1 MHQVGARVGA
11 TSVLVQE
18 VLPVVVGCS
27 GQAQAVGGAP
37 SVGEAQA
44 VGEAQSAGEAQSV
57 GEMQLVGEVQ
67 LVENLKFHAGKNR
80 KPPSSTT
87 HHALWGVGGSGG

>member
-1 MHQVGARVGA
+1 MGLVHQVGARVGA

-57 GEMQLVGEVQ
+57 GEMQLVVEV
-67 LVENLKFHAGKNR
+67 
-80 KPPSSTT
+80 
-87 HHALWGVGGSGG
+87 